1 MNTGHV
7 LVDILILL
15 VAAKVAAELAERLR
29 IPAVLGEIAAGIAI
43 GPSAL
48 GLVKPSEVLNVLAEL
63 GVILLLVQVG
73 METDIRELGRVGR
86 SSMSVAVAGVVAPFA
101 LGWGAT
107 SLLGHPGTPAL
118 FIGAAMTATSVGITA
133 RVFGDLRAL
142 ATTEARI
149 VLGAAVADD
158 VLGLI
163 ILTVVS
169 RIATTGSVS
178 IASVS
183 WVIVLAVGFLT
194 IAGAAGAFGAPKI
207 FKMLHG
213 RARSGGTLLALALA
227 FALGFSELA
236 SKAQLAPIVGAFL
249 AGLALRRSEPGERI
263 ARELVPLGHVFIP
276 VFFLQIGIDADLKAM
291 LRPSVL
297 GLAAILSVIAIFGKL
312 IAGLMVRKGSADRLL
327 IGIGMIPRGEVGLI
341 FASIGKSLGVL
352 DGDLYAA
359 ILFVVLLTTLVTPPV
374 LRLRLEAM
382 RRRAALRTTDAV
394 SPPDGWLDI
403 REDQVDLVGNPPPH
417 EALPIAL
424 DVALLVRDRQPGARL
439 LDWFAAQKEL
449 TAVWDS
455 STRDRLWALVR
466 AGDVRSWR
474 FLEVTG
480 MLAASLP
487 ELAEEL
493 DRRRTDASQLDPV
506 GALRWPVIERLTQ
519 LVDAD
524 AVDIDGV
531 AVAEFVRLAHPERL
545 LVAALALDATDQ
557 GPESARVGKA
567 LSQRLGL
574 DNEAEAEVARLIVEH
589 DTLLTVA
596 NRLGRPGERQLL
608 ELGTHLPDTETVRAL
623 HILTLALGDLD
634 AKQREQVQQVV
645 QGLLPIAA
653 RDPVAER
660 RVSARTFS
668 TNTFTL
674 DRIEHA
680 PRSFVLDRT
689 PQDLAEQCAL
699 VDPLPPKRSV
709 RVQVQPLDEHRCRID
724 VVSRDRDRLLT
735 SMARGLAANGLDVVS
750 ATVATWGDGGVLDS
764 FVVDDAGKRPAEDAV
779 REAIELELRQK
790 QKPTATVTGRVIVD
804 QTVSPWHTMCRFE
817 AIDRRG
823 LLADITAFFA
833 QHHFVVHGAI
843 LRTHDGLAV
852 DEFVLSTDDG
862 NKLSESDCD
871 TITTFVIPDAQTRDT
886 AFTLESPTGN
896 NAFVP

>member
-1 MNTGHV
+1 VNTGHV

-15 VAAKVAAELAERLR
+15 VAAKVAAEVAERLK

-43 GPSAL
+43 GPSAF
-48 GLVKPSEVLNVLAEL
+48 GLVKPSEVLHVLAEL

-86 SSMSVAVAGVVAPFA
+86 SSMSVAVAGVVAPFV

-107 SLLGHPGTPAL
+107 SALGHSGTPAI
-118 FIGAAMTATSVGITA
+118 FVGAALTATSVGITA

-178 IASVS
+178 VASVS
-183 WVIVLAVGFLT
+183 WVIVLAVGFLG
-194 IAGAAGAFGAPKI
+194 IAGAAGTLGAPKL

-297 GLAAILSVIAIFGKL
+297 GLAAILSVIAIIGKV
-312 IAGLMVRKGSADRLL
+312 IAGWVAGKGSVDRLL

-341 FASIGKSLGVL
+341 FASIGKGIGVL

-359 ILFVVLLTTLVTPPV
+359 ILFVVLLTTVITPPV
-374 LRLRLEAM
+374 LRLRLEAV
-382 RRRAALRTTDAV
+382 RKRAALRTTDIVA
-394 SPPDGWLDI
+394 PDGGWLAIHDD
-403 REDQVDLVGNPPPH
+403 RVDLVGNPPPR

-424 DVALLVRDRQPGARL
+424 DVALLVRDRQPGADL
-439 LDWFAAQKEL
+439 LAWFAAQEEL
-449 TAVWDS
+449 HAVWDS
-455 STRDRLWALVR
+455 ATRDRLWALVR
-466 AGDVRSWR
+466 AGDARSWR

-480 MLAASLP
+480 MLATALP
-487 ELAEEL
+487 ELADAL
-493 DRRRTDASQLDPV
+493 NRRRTDASQLDPV
-506 GALRWPVIERLTQ
+506 GALRWPVIERLTE

-531 AVAEFVRLAHPERL
+531 AVAEFIRLAHPERL

-557 GPESARVGKA
+557 GPEATKIGRA
-567 LSQRLGL
+567 MSQRLGL
-574 DNEAEAEVARLIVEH
+574 DNEAETEVARLIAEH
-589 DTLLTVA
+589 DTLLAVA

-623 HILTLALGDLD
+623 HVLTLALGDLD
-634 AKQREQVQQVV
+634 AKQRAQVQHVV

-653 RDPVAER
+653 RDAVAER
-660 RVSARTFS
+660 RAGARSFTERAL
-668 TNTFTL
+668 TL

-680 PRSFVLDRT
+680 PRSFVLDRS
-689 PQDLAEQCAL
+689 PEDLAAHCEL

-709 RVQVQPLDEHRCRID
+709 RVKVQPLDEHRSRID

-735 SMARGLAANGLDVVS
+735 SMARGLAANGLDVIS
-750 ATVATWGDGGVLDS
+750 ASVATWGDGGVLDS
-764 FVVDDAGKRPAEDAV
+764 FIVDDAGRRPEASAIT
-779 REAIELELRQK
+779 EAINLELRQK
-790 QKPTATVTGRVIVD
+790 GRSAAIVSGRVIID
-804 QTVSPWHTMCRFE
+804 QSVSPWHTICRFE
-817 AIDRRG
+817 AEDRRG
-823 LLADITAFFA
+823 LLADITALFA
-833 QHHFVVHGAI
+833 QHNFIVHAAT

-852 DEFVLSTDDG
+852 DEFILSTADG
-862 NKLSESDCD
+862 NKLSDADCA
-871 TITTFVIPDAQTRDT
+871 TIAGFVIPDAQSRDT

-896 NAFVP
+896 TALVP